1 MEPMTTPGSR
11 ARQNTGIRSG
21 RRVYLFLM
29 ALLALMPALAVSP
42 AVAKSGRVKYAPDYS
57 NVRGFNY
64 NTASSLN
71 YNDEWLHLNHA
82 EVDRDMGYAQR
93 LQLNAVRV
101 FMSYR
106 TWSADKA
113 AYRAKLQDFVRTAYA
128 HGIGTMVTVVDGPA
142 QMMPN
147 VFDDSAKPG
156 LRDYAKDLVAAVGNE
171 PGLAFWD
178 VANEPDWVRLPTA
191 PPNTNQPQ
199 RIAVAKFMATAF
211 HEFDKHTPV
220 TIGCLFLTCTEET
233 APYVDILSFHDYSQT
248 RAQIRADISR
258 GQALAARLKKPIFT
272 TEMAC
277 VGRANPYDIEIEEH
291 DKAHM
296 GWMFWELMV
305 AHSWGNVH
313 GVMYP
318 DGTIRD
324 PAIVAAI
331 LGFFRNR
338 GPDVVMEESDREGI
352 TSGVLDDARKW
363 LANPKPDYFNGMVIA
378 ETEAN
383 TLEAAQLVGLR
394 DLPTRRVDQLR
405 VGPQNFPA
413 LRLLIEKFSAE
424 LAPNAIAG
432 TAPMHRFYTPDVPH

>member
-1 MEPMTTPGSR
+1 MAALQPR
-11 ARQNTGIRSG
+11 RG
-21 RRVYLFLM
+21 RPR
-29 ALLALMPALAVSP
+29 
-42 AVAKSGRVKYAPDYS
+42 
-57 NVRGFNY
+57 
-64 NTASSLN
+64 
-71 YNDEWLHLNHA
+71 H
-82 EVDRDMGYAQR
+82 GYAQR
-93 LQLNAVRV
+93 LQLNTVRV

-106 TWSADKA
+106 AWSANKA
-113 AYRAKLQDFVRTAYA
+113 TYRAKLQDFVRTAYS
-128 HGIGTMVTVVDGPA
+128 HGIGTMATVVDGPA

-147 VFDDSAKPG
+147 LFEDSAKPG
-156 LRDYAKDLVAAVGNE
+156 LRDYARDLVAAVGKE

-178 VANEPDWVRLPTA
+178 VANEPDWVHPPAA

-211 HEFDKHTPV
+211 HGFDKRTPV

-233 APYVDILSFHDYSQT
+233 AAYVDVLSFHDYSQT
-248 RAQIRADISR
+248 RAQIRADIER
-258 GQALAARLKKPIFT
+258 GQALSARVKKPILT
-272 TEMAC
+272 SEMAC

-296 GWMFWELMV
+296 GWIFWELMV
-305 AHSWGNVH
+305 AHYWGNVH

-363 LANPKPDYFNGMVIA
+363 LANPNPDYFDGLVIA

-394 DLPTRRVDQLR
+394 DLPTRRVDLLR
-405 VGPQNFPA
+405 AAPQNFAA
-413 LRLLIEKFSAE
+413 LRLLIEKFSTE

-432 TAPMHRFYTPDVPH
+432 TTPMHRYYTPDVPH

>member
-1 MEPMTTPGSR
+1 MPRKYSLCLI
-11 ARQNTGIRSG
+11 AAL
-21 RRVYLFLM
+21 VLM
-29 ALLALMPALAVSP
+29 SAPALAR
-42 AVAKSGRVKYAPDYS
+42 SGGVKYAPDYS
-57 NVRGFNY
+57 DMRGFNY
-64 NTASSLN
+64 NTVSSLN

-82 EVDRDMGYAQR
+82 EADRDMGYAQR
-93 LQLNAVRV
+93 LHLNIARV

-128 HGIGTMVTVVDGPA
+128 HGVGTMVTVVDGPA
-142 QMMPN
+142 QMMPDL
-147 VFDDSAKPG
+147 FPDSAKPG

-248 RAQIRADISR
+248 RAQIQGDIKR
-258 GQALAARLKKPIFT
+258 GQALSARLKKPIIT
-272 TEMAC
+272 SEMAC

-291 DKAHM
+291 NKAHM
-296 GWMFWELMV
+296 GWIIWELMI
-305 AHSWGNVH
+305 AHAWGNVH
-313 GVMYP
+313 GVMYA

-331 LGFFRNR
+331 LGFYRNR
-338 GPDVVMEESDREGI
+338 GPNVVMEQSDREGI

-363 LANPKPDYFNGMVIA
+363 LANPRPDYFDGMVIA
-378 ETEAN
+378 ETEAD
-383 TLEAAQLVGLR
+383 TLEAAELVGTRGSAHATRGFALR
-394 DLPTRRVDQLR
+394 A
-405 VGPQNFPA
+405 GPQDFSRRCGSWSRISPPSWRQTRLPA
-413 LRLLIEKFSAE
+413 PRRCTAIIRLPCHIEWE
-424 LAPNAIAG
+424 L
-432 TAPMHRFYTPDVPH
+432 T